1 MNTDVKFLKSQVPS
15 AQDNVINQEKNA
27 ASFKTES
34 FVDTGKDVVSA
45 RLEKKF
51 SKKEMEIKEKSV
63 NKVISD
69 DVDIKKCKKE
79 GPPLEVSFGK
89 KIEAMSTT
97 NIGMEALPHTV
108 FNKRCYD
115 STSNQDLTKRKN
127 LSHADFHMKIKEER
141 GINES
146 DVKEQILKDEYS
158 VKSQVSD
165 VGLDRG
171 INKPEVKEQILKN
184 ECGIKRE
191 VSDVGFDRK
200 YNFEFESYR
209 FKEFAGMNL
218 EEKYKKEKSDMEFEE
233 KCRREA
239 AADDVKSEDT
249 SLDEDFDEDFEDQYY
264 DDEFSDQ
271 YMELDQ
277 LSFNKG
283 EHEQQNQIQEIL
295 NKYSTV
301 ISTSQNQDEVNGSLE
316 GANPS
321 LPLTQENAAN
331 EQKDFVKKSP
341 DLLKKKETNLEIGG
355 PYRDIQFSKF
365 EEPKISEQTDGPLG
379 HPMGQD
385 DFSLVMKPQ
394 KNKSKDI
401 SCIVCNK
408 KLSSNYTLKN
418 HMLLH
423 TGEKPFNCDHCEVAF
438 VRKPQLVSHLNRAHG
453 IN

>member
-1 MNTDVKFLKSQVPS
+1 MKGEHSIKS
-15 AQDNVINQEKNA
+15 K
-27 ASFKTES
+27 
-34 FVDTGKDVVSA
+34 
-45 RLEKKF
+45 
-51 SKKEMEIKEKSV
+51 
-63 NKVISD
+63 ISD
-69 DVDIKKCKKE
+69 ARFD
-79 GPPLEVSFGK
+79 
-89 KIEAMSTT
+89 
-97 NIGMEALPHTV
+97 
-108 FNKRCYD
+108 RD
-115 STSNQDLTKRKN
+115 S
-127 LSHADFHMKIKEER
+127 
-141 GINES
+141 NEP
-146 DVKEQILKDEYS
+146 D
-158 VKSQVSD
+158 
-165 VGLDRG
+165 
-171 INKPEVKEQILKN
+171 EVKGLILKN
-184 ECGIKRE
+184 ECGIGRD

-200 YNFEFESYR
+200 YNVVFESYR
-209 FKEFAGMNL
+209 MKEIADMNL

-301 ISTSQNQDEVNGSLE
+301 ISKDEVNSSLE
-316 GANPS
+316 SANPS
-321 LPLTQENAAN
+321 LPLTQENPAN

-341 DLLKKKETNLEIGG
+341 DLLKKKEMNLEIGG
-355 PYRDIQFSKF
+355 PYRDIQFRKS
-365 EEPKISEQTDGPLG
+365 EESKISEQTDGSLG
-379 HPMGQD
+379 NPMGQD
-385 DFSLVMKPQ
+385 DFSLGMKPQ

-423 TGEKPFNCDHCEVAF
+423 TGEKPFNCNHCEEAF
-438 VRKPQLVSHLNRAHG
+438 VRKPQLVSHMSRAHG
-453 IN
+453 MN